1 MVKKLL
7 CIVFFFCS
15 NLIAFSQDALKIID
29 SLKQVISKNP
39 SDSLKIKAYGDLCW
53 YYRDVSVD
61 SAFHY
66 GNLALQHSVK
76 TNNKQGEAQAYND
89 LGILY
94 YDVSSFNKSISYYK
108 KTMAYRES
116 LLDSMG
122 MASVYNKLGIAYQ
135 RIFKMDSAIFFATSA
150 LKIYE
155 AKKHTKY
162 AAIIKNNIANIYQ
175 DLKQYQKA
183 LDTHLEVAETYS
195 KLEDFE
201 GLTYSYTNIGNAYLY
216 LGDTTQTLNYY
227 NKGIEIA
234 QAQNLNRELST
245 LYNNLGSVYK
255 GQKKYIEA
263 IENYNK
269 SLLIRANL
277 NDDYGVSS
285 AAINIGSLHLES
297 GELNLAEKHLRHG
310 LKLAKK
316 VQAKE
321 LEMNVYG
328 SLLSYYAYRKNTD
341 SIIKYQNLH
350 NAIQDSIFNERVTK
364 EVLEIREKYD
374 AAEREKEI
382 QAQRADLAIKEL
394 NLNQK
399 NTQIIG
405 LVVLALVL
413 SLLGYLLYKQQK
425 LKNQQLQKESEL
437 KEALAKIE
445 TQNKL
450 QEQRLSIS
458 RDLHDNIGA
467 QLTFIISSIDNLQ
480 YGFKITNDKLNAKL
494 AGISAFTKETI
505 YELRDTI
512 WAMNKS
518 EISLE
523 DLQAR
528 ISNFIDKAVI
538 SSNTINFSFQSDK
551 GLSENLKFSSV
562 DGMNIYRVIQESVNN
577 AIKYANAHKISVR
590 IEKATG
596 GIVFFIRDDGKGFNL
611 KTVEKGNGI
620 NNMKKR
626 ADEIGAD
633 FSIESEPEKG
643 TSVVLKVKNK
653 N

>member
-1 MVKKLL
+1 MNRLL
-7 CIVFFFCS
+7 CIVVF
-15 NLIAFSQDALKIID
+15 LIFNFVGFSQDANKIID
-29 SLKQVISKNP
+29 SLKQVLSNHP

-53 YYRDVSVD
+53 YYRNVSID

-66 GNLALQHSVK
+66 GNLALQYSK
-76 TNNKQGEAQAYND
+76 NTGNKQGESQAYND

-94 YDVSSFNKSISYYK
+94 YDISNFKKSISYYK
-108 KTMAYRES
+108 KAMSFRENHQ
-116 LLDSMG
+116 DSMG
-122 MASVYNKLGIAYQ
+122 MASIHNKLGIAYQ
-135 RIFKMDSAIFFATSA
+135 RIFKMDSAIYYATNA

-183 LDTHLEVAETYS
+183 LDTHLEVSEIYS
-195 KLEDFE
+195 KLNDFE

-216 LGDTTQTLNYY
+216 LGDTLQTLNYY

-234 QAQNLNRELST
+234 ESQNLLRELST
-245 LYNNLGSVYK
+245 LYNNLGSVFK
-255 GQKKYIEA
+255 GQKKYVEA

-269 SLLIRANL
+269 SLSLRTKL

-285 AAINIGSLHLES
+285 AAINIGSLHMS
-297 GELNLAEKHLRHG
+297 KGEFNLAEERLRYG
-310 LKLAKK
+310 LELAKK

-321 LEMNVYG
+321 LEMNAYG
-328 SLLSYYAYRKNTD
+328 SFLSYYAYKKNTD
-341 SIIKYQNLH
+341 SVIRYQNLY
-350 NAIQDSIFNERVTK
+350 NAIQDTIFNERITK
-364 EVLEIREKYD
+364 EVLEVREKYD

-382 QAQRADLAIKEL
+382 QSQRADLAIKEL
-394 NLNQK
+394 NINQK

-405 LVVLALVL
+405 LVILILVL

-437 KEALAKIE
+437 KEALVKIE

-450 QEQRLSIS
+450 QEQRLTIS

-480 YGFKITNDKLNAKL
+480 YGFKITNDKLNKKL
-494 AGISAFTKETI
+494 AGISEFTKETI

-523 DLQAR
+523 DLQGR
-528 ISNFIDKAVI
+528 ISNFIDKAGV
-538 SSNTINFSFQSDK
+538 SSNAVSFSFEVDNEVPK
-551 GLSENLKFSSV
+551 DFNFSSV
-562 DGMNIYRVIQESVNN
+562 KGMNIYRIIQEAINN
-577 AIKYANAHKISVR
+577 AVKYSQADEIKVR
-590 IEKATG
+590 IQKLSDG
-596 GIVFFIRDDGKGFNL
+596 LGVFVHDNGKGFDGDI
-611 KTVEKGNGI
+611 VEKGNGI
-620 NNMKKR
+620 DNMKKR
-626 ADEIGAD
+626 AEEIGAH
-633 FSIESEPEKG
+633 FSIESHLGKG
-643 TSVVLKVKNK
+643 TSVVLQIKSNS
-653 N
+653 